1 MTSQKRIVTH
11 FLCLSVPY
19 ISLTRS
25 SLKFKMRLKVFKL
38 INKFSNRNITFIK
51 IQRHQRET
59 VVKKFGSIKKSVE
72 PSVPGCL
79 RF

>member
-1 MTSQKRIVTH
+1 
-11 FLCLSVPY
+11 
-19 ISLTRS
+19 
-25 SLKFKMRLKVFKL
+25 MRLKVFKL